1 MPRPL
6 PPRLRWL
13 RDAPPVAAVLA
24 APLAP
29 PPWSALALMA
39 GVALWLVLR
48 PPRREAWIAGL
59 GLTAAVALLGWGWVE
74 QLRRPAD
81 REEWAA
87 AARVEYA
94 GLWRGLW
101 KEAAGA
107 ATALGQ
113 PPESAEARLAVFR
126 RLADL
131 AGAGQGSGRRAL
143 LLLDPDGTAVAW
155 AGEGLLHELRAE
167 QVPRSGPHFV
177 AGFNSATLLAVRPLG
192 GARRPW
198 RVVAGASF
206 ATDRLPFD
214 LRTWDGGAV
223 RWAPVAARGEAV
235 AGAVLVAPRDV
246 PPIAV
251 ARPPGPPPARDPG
264 LSERLAWAAGGLAL
278 LALAVVRGLGLV
290 LPGLPGAAGVPSVPG
305 PPTVPAARAAGG
317 GSRTREV
324 ILPGLGGAVALAAAA
339 GAPAAAVAL
348 LAGALGIAAF
358 GLRGAAGRWPG
369 RRPAGGGSPRPL
381 RPLKSFAGWPA
392 LRGAVAILALFAGLA
407 LLQEVWGPLDLAAG
421 LGASPRLF
429 VLRLAACAAAFGLLA
444 LAGSRQADRDAA
456 IDATGVASP
465 PESQRWAWAAAA
477 LLFAGSAV
485 PFLPVVAVA
494 LLAAGGAAAAVW
506 LARRPPLGL
515 DGPLVALLL
524 LALLAAGGVAE
535 AAYRLRL
542 ERYAAGDLLRR
553 LAPPTEAERR
563 ALGSILGA
571 HFAARDLTELVP
583 RTPRGLE
590 RQDLAFA
597 LWRNSPLAQRNTLSA
612 LVVEPWEG
620 GASSFAFGMP
630 LTPDG
635 WIDASPLRREDLRL
649 PLWEEALVDGE
660 APLTVA
666 RTPWAT
672 ARYWLMPRPG
682 FETAERKDLEEVE
695 VGLLRGGPAAGPVGD
710 LPWPLLYA
718 LYRPDG
724 RAGLSPWEEAPPLD
738 PALRRPAGSPGAPG
752 ASGAKRVATPA
763 GRARAFVRR
772 AAAGW
777 EVVYLPDLTPGEAL
791 ERAGTLAA
799 SVLFLLAAAAAVG
812 LLFALPRPAF
822 RGLLKR
828 AVRSYSKRLLI
839 VYTLLLLV
847 PLLLLNFVL
856 VRSIE
861 ERLVREQRA
870 AGEAALNSAQKA
882 LGDLI
887 LALEPGFGI
896 DTALDDTRL
905 ADLSELVHHE
915 VNLYW
920 GSSVYASSKHELF
933 TAGLLPKRIP
943 GEIYSRLALLG
954 YDLTSR
960 INRAGQTEYLELYAP
975 LRVPGVPPAEERLF
989 LSMPLLAQQEEAARE
1004 LIHLRRR
1011 GVLVTT
1017 ALFALLI
1024 AVGTRLARN
1033 FTHPLQQLVE
1043 GTGRIAAGARSLDLA
1058 PSDLELAA
1066 LVEAVDEMARRIAEG
1081 REKLV
1086 REKQVVERMV
1096 ENVTSGVVSLDR
1108 DRRVLLHNRVAAEL
1122 LGVAAGDRLEE
1133 AVGRTKRLA
1142 PVAAFLRAAAAGE
1155 RAARETVRLAGVDGH
1170 DGSAS
1175 AAGSDGSA
1183 GSDHASGRTGGAGD
1197 AGDIG
1202 GHEAERE
1209 WTLLWVPL
1217 PGEGEPTALLVVE
1230 DATEVLRGQRLLAW
1244 AEMARIIAHEIKN
1257 PLTPIRLSA
1266 EHMREVYA
1274 NDPEHFD
1281 RVFERC
1287 TVNILTQ
1294 VEELRSI
1301 ASEFSAYSAIPRIDP
1316 RPGDLTTAI
1325 TELVEGYRAAPPEG
1339 VTVELETDGPLP
1351 ARFDAKLLGRAVR
1364 NLLEN
1369 ALRASAGG
1377 GTVLV
1382 RLERLE
1388 RLERTEAGVLPS
1400 ARPAGP
1406 ARVARIAVLDRGPGV
1421 KPELL
1426 PRIFDPYFSTHDT
1439 GTGLGLPIARRIA
1452 EEHGGGITA
1461 RNRPEGGL
1469 EVAITVPLAEGAGG
1483 QAAA

>member
-1 MPRPL
+1 VLRPL
-6 PPRLRWL
+6 PPRLKWL
-13 RDAPPVAAVLA
+13 RDAAPVAAVLT
-24 APLAP
+24 APLAA
-29 PPWSALALMA
+29 PPWSALALAA
-39 GVALWLVLR
+39 GVVLWLALR
-48 PPRREAWIAGL
+48 PARREAWIAGL
-59 GLTAAVALLGWGWVE
+59 GLTLAVAFLVAGWVE
-74 QLRRPAD
+74 RLQRPAD
-81 REEWAA
+81 EAEWAA

-94 GLWRGLW
+94 ALWRGLW
-101 KEAAGA
+101 QEAAAA

-113 PPESAEARLAVFR
+113 PPEDAGARLAAFR

-131 AGAGQGSGRRAL
+131 PGAGQGSGRRAL

-155 AGEGLLHELRAE
+155 AGEGLLHELRPE

-192 GARRPW
+192 GGRRPW
-198 RVVAGASF
+198 RVIAGASF
-206 ATDRLPFD
+206 ASDRLPFD
-214 LRTWDGGAV
+214 LPSLAGGPL
-223 RWAPVAARGEAV
+223 RWALVADRREAA
-235 AGAVLVAPRDV
+235 AGTVLVAPRDV
-246 PPIAV
+246 PPMAV
-251 ARPPGPPPARDPG
+251 SRRTGPRPEQDPGPA
-264 LSERLAWAAGGLAL
+264 ERLAWAAGGLAL
-278 LALAVVRGLGLV
+278 LALAVARSLGLV
-290 LPGLPGAAGVPSVPG
+290 LPASLTVSGLLSPAAAAGAPG
-305 PPTVPAARAAGG
+305 GLQAAPPVLGRTSENRAGG
-317 GSRTREV
+317 RVREV
-324 ILPGLGGAVALAAAA
+324 FLPVLGGSLALAAAA
-339 GAPAAAVAL
+339 GARPAALALLALGLCLAALGLRSGSSSWFGGWRWWGESPAAA
-348 LAGALGIAAF
+348 AA
-358 GLRGAAGRWPG
+358 RGAA
-369 RRPAGGGSPRPL
+369 
-381 RPLKSFAGWPA
+381 
-392 LRGAVAILALFAGLA
+392 AVLLLFAATA
-407 LLQEVWGPLDLAAG
+407 LLQERWGPLDLAAG
-421 LGASPRLF
+421 LRAAPHIF
-429 VLRLAACAAAFGLLA
+429 VLRLAGCAAAFGLLA
-444 LAGSRQADRDAA
+444 LAGSRRAAPGAADRLAPAADRLAPVAVANRLAPGVAPDAA
-456 IDATGVASP
+456 AFP

-477 LLFAGSAV
+477 LLVAGSTV
-485 PFLPVVAVA
+485 PFLPALAVA

-506 LARRPPLGL
+506 MARRPPLGL
-515 DGPLVALLL
+515 GGPLAALGL

-553 LAPPTEAERR
+553 LAPPTEVERR
-563 ALGSILGA
+563 ALSSILGA
-571 HFAARDLTELVP
+571 HFATRDLAELVP
-583 RTPRGLE
+583 RRPAGLE

-612 LVVEPWEG
+612 LIVDSWQG
-620 GASSFAFGMP
+620 GSSSFSFGMP
-630 LTPDG
+630 LVPGG
-635 WIDASPLRREDLRL
+635 WVDTSPTHREDLSL
-649 PLWEEALVDGE
+649 PLWEEALIEGE
-660 APLTVA
+660 AQLTFDGS
-666 RTPWAT
+666 PWAT
-672 ARYWLMPRPG
+672 ARYWLVPRPG

-718 LYRPDG
+718 LYSPDG
-724 RAGLSPWEEAPPLD
+724 RAALSPWEEAPPLD
-738 PALRRPAGSPGAPG
+738 PALRGAGGLTAR
-752 ASGAKRVATPA
+752 SGRTTTPA

-777 EVVYLPDLTPGEAL
+777 EVVYLPDLTPAQAL
-791 ERAGTLAA
+791 ERAGTLAV
-799 SVLFLLAAAAAVG
+799 SVLFLLAGAAAAG

-822 RGLLKR
+822 RGVLRR

-847 PLLLLNFVL
+847 PLLLLNAVL

-870 AGEAALNSAQKA
+870 AGEAALNSAQKS

-1004 LIHLRRR
+1004 LVHLRRR

-1017 ALFALLI
+1017 ALFVLLI

-1033 FTHPLQQLVE
+1033 FTQPLQQLVE
-1043 GTGRIAAGARSLDLA
+1043 GTRRIAAGARSLDLA

-1081 REKLV
+1081 REKLL
-1086 REKQVVERMV
+1086 REKQVVERVV

-1108 DRRVLLHNRVAAEL
+1108 DRRVLLYNRAAAEL

-1133 AVGRTKRLA
+1133 VVGRTERLA
-1142 PVAAFLRAAAAGE
+1142 PVAAFLRASTAGE
-1155 RAARETVRLAGVDGH
+1155 RAARETVRLAGPDG
-1170 DGSAS
+1170 DVGSS
-1175 AAGSDGSA
+1175 AEP
-1183 GSDHASGRTGGAGD
+1183 GGD
-1197 AGDIG
+1197 QS
-1202 GHEAERE
+1202 ERE

-1217 PGEGEPTALLVVE
+1217 PGEGEPSALLVVE

-1274 NDPEHFD
+1274 NDPEHFG

-1287 TVNILTQ
+1287 TVNILAQ

-1301 ASEFSAYSAIPRIDP
+1301 ASEFSAYSAIPRIEP
-1316 RPGDLTTAI
+1316 RPGDLTAAI

-1339 VTVELETDGPLP
+1339 VSVELETDGPLP

-1388 RLERTEAGVLPS
+1388 RLERTETGQIPIAG
-1400 ARPAGP
+1400 RTGP
-1406 ARVARIAVLDRGPGV
+1406 TRMARIAVLDRGPGV

-1469 EVAITVPLAEGAGG
+1469 EVAITVPLSEGPGAHAPG
-1483 QAAA
+1483 